1 MIHSRSSQRRL
12 PALPGAWHSQHLP
25 CYKNTPW
32 GGSLLLCSGKQ
43 QKGPCGESLDSL
55 LLRPPPPPQE
65 GPQAVPHLGVHQ
77 GAHEDE
83 GSAQPVPACEGILEV
98 QDGEDEADELAER
111 HHQGDRE
118 GRALRGQDED
128 AADAD
133 VPGSRR

>member
-1 MIHSRSSQRRL
+1 MIHSKVPSGGSPLSQEL
-12 PALPGAWHSQHLP
+12 GTANTSPVIKTPPG
-25 CYKNTPW
+25 
-32 GGSLLLCSGKQ
+32 GGSLLLCSGKK

-65 GPQAVPHLGVHQ
+65 GPEAVPHLGVHQ

-83 GSAQPVPACEGILEV
+83 GGAQPVPACEGILEV
-98 QDGEDEADELAER
+98 EDGEDEADELAER

-118 GRALRGQDED
+118 GRALCGQDED